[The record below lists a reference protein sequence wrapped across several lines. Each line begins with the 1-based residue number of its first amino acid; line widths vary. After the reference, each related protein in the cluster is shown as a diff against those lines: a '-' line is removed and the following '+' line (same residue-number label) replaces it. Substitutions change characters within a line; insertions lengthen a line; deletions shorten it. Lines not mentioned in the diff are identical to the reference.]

1 MAGNTINVQGSYIDV
16 HDNEVV
22 NLNIDKATVSVDKT
36 TLKTPQDNTSKEA
49 REEIA
54 DELFALAEKGDWVE
68 GITDDDIKGM
78 LAAVL
83 GMGEEQLTDK
93 QAAMSAILWDML
105 EQGRGDRVRVTW
117 QNLVGY
123 LLDKKLLR
131 VKSAPELNKDFF
143 GDKKGSD
150 NINKGKYGKL
160 EVVTPL
166 LDAFVPKLPKK

>member
-1 MAGNTINVQGSYIDV
+1 MAGNTINVQGSFFDV

-68 GITDDDIKGM
+68 GITAEDIKGM
-78 LAAVL
+78 LTAVL
-83 GMGEEQLTDK
+83 GMGEEKLTGK
-93 QAAMSAILWDML
+93 QAAMSAKLWDML
-105 EQGRGDRVRVTW
+105 ERGRGDRVRVTW

-131 VKSAPELNKDFF
+131 EKSAPELNKDFF
-143 GDKKGSD
+143 GDKIGSN
-150 NINKGKYGKL
+150 NINKGKYGRL
-160 EVVTPL
+160 ADVTPL

>member
-1 MAGNTINVQGSYIDV
+1 MQPGSKYIDV
-16 HDNEVV
+16 HDNDVV
-22 NLNIDKATVSVDKT
+22 NLNIDKASVSVDKT
-36 TLKTPQDNTSKEA
+36 SLEAPQDNTSKEA

-54 DELFALAEKGDWVE
+54 DELFTLAENGDWVE
-68 GITDDDIKGM
+68 GITADDIKGM
-78 LAAVL
+78 LTAVL
-83 GMGEEQLTDK
+83 GMGEEKLTGE
-93 QAAMSAILWDML
+93 QAKMSAMLWYML

-131 VKSAPELNKDFF
+131 EKSAPELNKDFF